1 MRPVNNIVERFIP
14 STLVFSIVL
23 TSVDAILALILTG
36 TDPADLILHWG
47 EGLADCWPARA
58 PTRATSAGYTSDRF
72 PPPDHVIRSGDSQLR
87 GSQPAGARGM
97 SWGPGNGQRGFA
109 ARSGEPGSRRLP
121 LGMML
126 VAHPPTVSAVLRG

>member
-23 TSVDAILALILTG
+23 TSVVAILALILTG

-58 PTRATSAGYTSDRF
+58 PTRATSAGCPEGQATGHHRPLWRTWLTSAAPGDDAR
-72 PPPDHVIRSGDSQLR
+72 RS
-87 GSQPAGARGM
+87 
-97 SWGPGNGQRGFA
+97 
-109 ARSGEPGSRRLP
+109 P
-121 LGMML
+121 L
-126 VAHPPTVSAVLRG
+126 HRIC